1 MDKITKIK
9 PTTYQNNKEYFY
21 HIIGTLNALK
31 YNKESLEL
39 QILFNGVITR
49 RIPNVF
55 LTFEEFQ
62 VESKR
67 IFFHV
72 LTNSFFKN

>member
-9 PTTYQNNKEYFY
+9 PTIYQNSKEYFY
-21 HIIGTLNALK
+21 HIVGSLNALK
-31 YNKESLEL
+31 YNRENREL

-49 RIPNVF
+49 RIPNIF

-67 IFFHV
+67 VFFHI
-72 LTNSFFKN
+72 LINSFFKN